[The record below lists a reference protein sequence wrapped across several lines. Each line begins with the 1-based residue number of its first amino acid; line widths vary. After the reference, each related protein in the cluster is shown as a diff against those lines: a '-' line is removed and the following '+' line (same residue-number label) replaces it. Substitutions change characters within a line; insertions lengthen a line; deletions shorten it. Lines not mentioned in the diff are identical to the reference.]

1 MDDMLR
7 TPIIWF
13 AVVVL
18 FPVVHPWGM
27 RFLFRQVQMKW
38 FAISSVAVIGA
49 FYFLST
55 AHPGLL
61 LRYSGPKDAGGIATI
76 HLAYEWAAVAG
87 LVGWVE
93 KIKKANTLV
102 MVAVSVIGIVV
113 LLLGFWVA

>member
-7 TPIIWF
+7 TPLIWI
-13 AVVVL
+13 AVLIL
-18 FPVVHPWGM
+18 FPAVHPWGM

-38 FAISSVAVIGA
+38 FVVSSIAVIGVL
-49 FYFLST
+49 YLIST

-93 KIKKANTLV
+93 KVKKASTVL
-102 MVAVSVIGIVV
+102 MAGISVIGIVV
-113 LLLGFWVA
+113 LLVGFWVA